1 MEMGFLTIH
10 ATAASLAMDA
20 FSVSVCVG
28 LASPRLKL
36 RNGLIL
42 GGVFGFFQFV
52 MPLAGACFANLLTG
66 FLNSWAPF
74 IAAALIVFVALKMI
88 VETYRHGPSCPSLEV
103 NMKNMLAAGLATSLD
118 ALAVGFSIKSAGG
131 SAALMAFSAGF
142 ITFALSLLGSIGG
155 GVFGEKIGYRAQ
167 YIGGA
172 VLLLIAANIAFR

>member
-1 MEMGFLTIH
+1 MEMGFLTIQ

-28 LASPRLKL
+28 LASPRRKL

-52 MPLAGACFANLLTG
+52 MPLAGACFAKLLTG
-66 FLNSWAPF
+66 FLNSWAPL
-74 IAAALIVFVALKMI
+74 IAAALIVFVALRMI
-88 VETYRHGPSCPSLEV
+88 VETYRHGSACPSLEV
-103 NMKNMLAAGLATSLD
+103 NVKNMLAAGLATSLD

-131 SAALMAFSAGF
+131 SAGLMAFSAGS

-167 YIGGA
+167 YLGGA
-172 VLLLIAANIAFR
+172 VLLLIAANIALG